1 MLTEWGWLI
10 DANDHLE
17 AMEAR
22 TAAMERSGL
31 ELERFSREAAVAL
44 RNSRSAESRSL
55 NGRDCKKISAKSDQF
70 WSISFQHG
78 SMIPVRMW
86 RTQAQEL

>member
-1 MLTEWGWLI
+1 MWVTK
-10 DANDHLE
+10 ANIHLE

-31 ELERFSREAAVAL
+31 EFERFSREAAVAL

-55 NGRDCKKISAKSDQF
+55 RGRD
-70 WSISFQHG
+70 
-78 SMIPVRMW
+78 
-86 RTQAQEL
+86 

>member
-1 MLTEWGWLI
+1 MTKVRLI
-10 DANDHLE
+10 KANAHLE

-22 TAAMERSGL
+22 TAAMERSDL

-55 NGRDCKKISAKSDQF
+55 SGRDWKKILAQSDRF
-70 WSISFQHG
+70 CSITFP
-78 SMIPVRMW
+78 IVIL
-86 RTQAQEL
+86 QAL